1 MVVGIFVNNV
11 VGIIVELR
19 SNVVGETVI
28 PEFVISGADEDR
40 VDNVTV
46 EVVAVWIILDSPS
59 VKNDPL
65 V

>member
-19 SNVVGETVI
+19 SDVVGETVI